1 MVCSVKALVVS
12 VQTWSHKW
20 KLPLTMNDMVQT
32 VSARPCIGM
41 LSNGRR
47 FSTLC
52 RNYVAVSTSAM

>member
-1 MVCSVKALVVS
+1 MCSVKALAFS
-12 VQTWSHKW
+12 VQTLSQKW
-20 KLPLTMNDMVQT
+20 KLPLTMNGMVQT

-41 LSNGRR
+41 LSYDRR